1 MGGSRFSTTINGT
14 LTGRG
19 GDWIIID
26 DPLKASDGLSDVLR
40 NKVNDWYATTL
51 YSRLNNKNTGKILVI
66 MQRLHQ
72 SDLTGYLLEK
82 QSGFR
87 HITIPMIAETD
98 EDWSY
103 TDKFGYRHD
112 IARHAGE
119 LLHPINS
126 ALFPRMVVWLNVL
139 GCTFIMNCPNVS
151 SISFCHGTLR
161 LRPVLQT
168 HIRHALYSVLELII
182 VCTCWP
188 WSADDWNTLLCCN
201 VWHSCTPTHNE
212 HTIIAQQPH

>member
-1 MGGSRFSTTINGT
+1 MGGGRFSTTINGT

-26 DPLKASDGLSDVLR
+26 DPLKVSDGLSDVLR

-51 YSRLNNKNTGKILVI
+51 YSRLNNKNMGKILVI

-87 HITIPMIAETD
+87 HITIPMITEND

-103 TDKFGYRHD
+103 TDRFGYRHD
-112 IARHAGE
+112 IARHTGE
-119 LLHPINS
+119 LLHSINN
-126 ALFPRMVVWLNVL
+126 ALFPRMVDWLNGL
-139 GCTFIMNCPNVS
+139 GCTFITNYPNAS
-151 SISFCHGTLR
+151 NISFS
-161 LRPVLQT
+161 P
-168 HIRHALYSVLELII
+168 
-182 VCTCWP
+182 
-188 WSADDWNTLLCCN
+188 
-201 VWHSCTPTHNE
+201 
-212 HTIIAQQPH
+212 